1 MSFLDP
7 AVRPAALYTIS
18 EWHTVL
24 IINFI
29 SVAPNTVHGAVFGKR
44 GFLLKWEKKSQ
55 IKLFQYN

>member
-24 IINFI
+24 IINLI
-29 SVAPNTVHGAVFGKR
+29 LAAPNTVHGAVFGKR
-44 GFLLKWEKKSQ
+44 GFLLKWGKKVT
-55 IKLFQYN
+55 N